1 MQLWRC
7 TMAYQVSVFAEN
19 KPGKIERITNVL
31 ASQNIN
37 IRAITINDSGD
48 YGIIKLLLDRPEDGC
63 AALKDEGIAATL
75 KEIVAVK
82 IQDRQGS
89 LHKVAAIL
97 KEHSINVDDAY
108 GFTIKP
114 HEESAFVFQVDN
126 PKAAEK
132 VLRDS
137 GYQLLADKELYL
149 L

>member
-1 MQLWRC
+1 
-7 TMAYQVSVFAEN
+7 MAFQVSVFAEN
-19 KPGKIERITNVL
+19 KPGKIERITSIL
-31 ASQNIN
+31 AKHNIN

-63 AALKDEGIAATL
+63 TALKEEGVAATL

-82 IQDRQGS
+82 IGDKPGS

-97 KEHSINVDDAY
+97 KDHAINVDDAY
-108 GFTIKP
+108 GFTVKP
-114 HEESAFVFQVDN
+114 HEESVFVFQVDN

-132 VLRDS
+132 VLKDA

>member
-1 MQLWRC
+1 
-7 TMAYQVSVFAEN
+7 MAYQVSVFAEN
-19 KPGKIERITNVL
+19 KPGKIERITSIL
-31 ASQNIN
+31 ARQNIN

-63 AALKDEGIAATL
+63 TALKEEGVAATL

-82 IQDRQGS
+82 IGDKPGS

-97 KEHSINVDDAY
+97 KDHAINVDDAY
-108 GFTIKP
+108 GFTVKP
-114 HEESAFVFQVDN
+114 HEESVFVFQVDN

-132 VLRDS
+132 VLKDA
-137 GYQLLADKELYL
+137 GHQLLSDKELYL

>member
-1 MQLWRC
+1 
-7 TMAYQVSVFAEN
+7 MAFQVSVFAEN
-19 KPGKIERITNVL
+19 KPGKIERITSIL
-31 ASQNIN
+31 AKQNIN

-63 AALKDEGIAATL
+63 TALKEEGVAATL

-82 IQDRQGS
+82 IGDKPGS
-89 LHKVAAIL
+89 LYKVAAIL
-97 KEHSINVDDAY
+97 KDHAINVDDAY
-108 GFTIKP
+108 GFTVKP
-114 HEESAFVFQVDN
+114 HEESVFVFQVDN

-132 VLRDS
+132 VLKDA

>member
-1 MQLWRC
+1 
-7 TMAYQVSVFAEN
+7 MAYQVSVFAEN
-19 KPGKIERITNVL
+19 KPGKIERITSVL
-31 ASQNIN
+31 AKQNIN

-63 AALKDEGIAATL
+63 TALKEEGIAATL

-82 IQDRQGS
+82 IQDKPGS

-97 KEHSINVDDAY
+97 KDHAINVDDAY
-108 GFTIKP
+108 GFTVKP
-114 HEESAFVFQVDN
+114 HEESVFVFQVDN
-126 PKAAEK
+126 PKSAEK
-132 VLRDS
+132 VLKDA